1 MGHGE
6 GWISSACVSPQM
18 NGWIGLGFLRGG
30 LAREGEIIRAA
41 DPTGVGVVRLRVVSP
56 HFFDPQ
62 GERLRG

>member
-1 MGHGE
+1 
-6 GWISSACVSPQM
+6 M